1 MIFALFRLFI
11 FFNWQWQNI
20 AVILKEKNHD

>member
-11 FFNWQWQNI
+11 FFNWQNI